1 VKKPIVR
8 RDQKS
13 WQVVYMDLMTNIM
26 IFFVILWSISQGKD
40 DGVDATIGNESA
52 QLVNL
57 PGDVLFPPGKSNI
70 TPEGAEVF
78 QKLFSLDGQS
88 ILSFETNPLSKRMLV
103 VHGHTDG
110 DGSKDENLNLGY
122 ERAYAAYN
130 QIRKFSKDVAE
141 HVIICSHADNTPAQE
156 VPNFSGKLS
165 PTQQQALRQAK
176 SKNRRITIEDKVI
189 ERVLSQ

>member
-1 VKKPIVR
+1 MRKQFVR

-40 DGVDATIGNESA
+40 DGVDTALGNEYA

-57 PGDVLFPPGKSNI
+57 PGDVLFPPGKANI
-70 TPEGAEVF
+70 TSEGSEVF
-78 QKLFSLDGQS
+78 QKLFNIDGQS
-88 ILSFETNPLSKRMLV
+88 ILSFETNPLSKRLLV

-110 DGSKDENLNLGY
+110 DGKKEDNLNLGY

-130 QIRKFSKDVAE
+130 EIKKYSKDVPD
-141 HVIICSHADNTPAQE
+141 HVVICSHADNTPAQE
-156 VPNFSGKLS
+156 IPSFTGKLS
-165 PTQQQALRQAK
+165 QAQTQALRSAK
-176 SKNRRITIEDKVI
+176 AKNRRITIEDKVI
-189 ERVLSQ
+189 ERVLQE

>member
-1 VKKPIVR
+1 MRKQFVR

-40 DGVDATIGNESA
+40 DGVDTALGNEYA

-57 PGDVLFPPGKSNI
+57 PGDVLFPPGKANI
-70 TPEGAEVF
+70 TSEGSEVF
-78 QKLFSLDGQS
+78 QKLFNIDGQS
-88 ILSFETNPLSKRMLV
+88 ILSFETNPLSKRLLV

-110 DGSKDENLNLGY
+110 DGKKEDNLNLGY

-130 QIRKFSKDVAE
+130 EIKKYSKDVPD
-141 HVIICSHADNTPAQE
+141 HVVICSHADNTPAQE
-156 VPNFSGKLS
+156 IPSFTGKLS
-165 PTQQQALRQAK
+165 QAQTQALRSAK
-176 SKNRRITIEDKVI
+176 AKNRRITIEDKVI
-189 ERVLSQ
+189 GRVLQE

>member
-1 VKKPIVR
+1 MKKPIVR